1 LATTDSLVNK
11 VRVELGDLG
20 KSFVTQI
27 IADGTTKRFKI
38 EYHPVDATTVTVLKN
53 STDITTA
60 SSIEES
66 TGVLVLDALPADG
79 DIITVSGTYFRYF
92 TGAEMTELVNNAL
105 GQHTAKHTDSTGRK
119 LTVAN
124 LPTIDEYPVAVYATT
139 LALYALA
146 TDAAFDI
153 DIQAPDG
160 VTIPRA
166 ERYRQLMDMVQAR
179 QNQYRELCVHLG
191 IGLYSIDVF
200 SLRRI
205 SKATGRYVPIYRP
218 QEVDDRSYPDRVDVP
233 EPIYGDTPPEWPTT
247 DVELTAYQGRS
258 FSTSLDYTGNWAGY
272 AFEAK
277 LLPQRGSVLGVQEFA
292 LSVDTTGVK
301 AITAVTR
308 TSGSATIT
316 FTSATHGYLVGQSVY
331 ISNIN
336 EDINGLYT
344 IATVSTNSFTVTGV
358 ETTAVALTDQNGTAD
373 RSFSRD
379 YTFTLSL
386 TKDQTRLLAERTY
399 WSLRTVNLDTG
410 EVIELKGGNFF
421 TIRSGTV
428 VV

>member
-1 LATTDSLVNK
+1 MATIDSLVNK

-27 IADGTTKRFKI
+27 IADGTTNRFKI

-53 STDITTA
+53 NVDITND
-60 SSIEES
+60 SFIEES
-66 TGVLVLDALPADG
+66 TGKLILDTTPNDG
-79 DIITVSGTYFRYF
+79 DILIVSGTYFRYF
-92 TGAEMTELVNNAL
+92 TGAEMVELVNNAL
-105 GQHTAKHTDSTGRK
+105 AQHTAKHTDSMGRK
-119 LTVAN
+119 LTISN

-146 TDAAFDI
+146 TDASFDI

-166 ERYRQLMDMVQAR
+166 ERYRQLMDMVSAR

-233 EPIYGDTPPEWPTT
+233 EPIYGDTPAEWPTT

-277 LLPQRGSVLGVQEFA
+277 LLPQRGSVLGVQEFT
-292 LSVDTTGVK
+292 LSVDTTGAK
-301 AITAVTR
+301 EITAVSR
-308 TSGSATIT
+308 TSGSTTAT
-316 FTSATHGYLVGQSVY
+316 FTSATHGYAVGHILYV
-331 ISNIN
+331 SNID
-336 EDINGLYT
+336 EEVDGWYT
-344 IATVSTNSFTVTGV
+344 VATISTNSFTATGTQ
-358 ETTAVALTDQNGTAD
+358 TTAVSLTGLTGTAD

-386 TKDQTRLLAERTY
+386 TKDQNRLLAERTY
-399 WSLRTVNLDTG
+399 WSLRTVNLETG